1 MISGGFLLAFQDSLV
16 KYAAEWTS
24 FWQFQTLRSIFN
36 LFLLVIVPPLFG
48 IKLSKILPKNKI
60 MVILRTLFL
69 VLCMFFFFCA
79 APKLTVAEMATGLY
93 TYPIFVVIFAFLFL
107 KEKITFLKF
116 SALVFG
122 VVGASFVLKPWSA
135 DFSFFQIFPVL
146 AGFFYACNL
155 FVLRKFCSNE
165 SPLAITATVALFFIF
180 SGGFGIIFTDYFIID
195 QSIKEKMPYIAI
207 GWPELTTFAFFIA
220 VIASFFNLTGNLC
233 LVRAYQSSE
242 SSFLAPLDFL
252 YLIFAIFW
260 GKIIFDTLPDL
271 LGFFGI
277 FLILISGIL
286 VTIQANR
293 LKNEVV

>member
-1 MISGGFLLAFQDSLV
+1 
-16 KYAAEWTS
+16 
-24 FWQFQTLRSIFN
+24 
-36 LFLLVIVPPLFG
+36 
-48 IKLSKILPKNKI
+48 

-107 KEKITFLKF
+107 KESITFLKF

-122 VVGASFVLKPWSA
+122 VVGALLVLKPWSTN
-135 DFSFFQIFPVL
+135 FSVFQIFPVL

-165 SPLAITATVALFFIF
+165 SPLAMTATVAVFFIF
-180 SGGFGIIFTDYFIID
+180 SGGFGIIITDYFIID
-195 QSIKEKMPYIAI
+195 QSIKEKMPYIAT
-207 GWPELTTFAFFIA
+207 GWPQLTTFAFFII

-277 FLILISGIL
+277 FLILICGIL

-293 LKNEVV
+293 LKNKVI